1 MEEKRRR
8 QSLPLI
14 NVNSFLNLQKM
25 KSSLADLHDFRC
37 SLSASQKKLENFR
50 AIIGLKVT
58 VCSHYIAIIIRKAA
72 IHLKPLHFIH
82 LFSTPCMLLVLFNK
96 NQHVHLTFN
105 PKISTF
111 FFFRRT
117 SVQIIKHFKK
127 YFVKLSRWEMHL
139 SQMTHFKQFSIFSDS
154 IIRNLESAT
163 RQESHFLLIF
173 SLLYLSKVPKELW
186 KQVWAFWH
194 KHNQLDWQT

>member
-1 MEEKRRR
+1 MEEKRHR

-50 AIIGLKVT
+50 AIVGLKVT

-96 NQHVHLTFN
+96 NQHVHLSFN

-111 FFFRRT
+111 FFFLENICSNNLTFQKIFCKIVKMRNA
-117 SVQIIKHFKK
+117 
-127 YFVKLSRWEMHL
+127 FV
-139 SQMTHFKQFSIFSDS
+139 TNDPF
-154 IIRNLESAT
+154 
-163 RQESHFLLIF
+163 
-173 SLLYLSKVPKELW
+173 
-186 KQVWAFWH
+186 
-194 KHNQLDWQT
+194 

>member
-1 MEEKRRR
+1 MRGTPSDNTSYSSAGTFYKRNHMLLIIRVTQVRMEEKRRR

-50 AIIGLKVT
+50 AIVGLKVT

-82 LFSTPCMLLVLFNK
+82 LFSTPFMLLVLFNK
-96 NQHVHLTFN
+96 NQHFHLSFN

-111 FFFRRT
+111 FFFLGE
-117 SVQIIKHFKK
+117 HLFK
-127 YFVKLSRWEMHL
+127 
-139 SQMTHFKQFSIFSDS
+139 
-154 IIRNLESAT
+154 
-163 RQESHFLLIF
+163 
-173 SLLYLSKVPKELW
+173 
-186 KQVWAFWH
+186 
-194 KHNQLDWQT
+194 